1 MTELDATA
9 NGGPTP
15 PVKSTNADCAPALN
29 AVAGSCATNAPAPAT
44 LRDGAAGNLLT
55 ALVGPASPE
64 IVAAVLAVKAEAAA
78 DNAAAQDEP
87 VTPGALEVK
96 RLPDPSL
103 WGRAGSG
110 GALDGKVMP
119 DGPAEPDEI
128 VVLDGTKAPDRAE
141 DPDGTEAPEG
151 IKQDAGIAVGG
162 IDLPDGVLNG
172 SGALSE

>member
-1 MTELDATA
+1 
-9 NGGPTP
+9 
-15 PVKSTNADCAPALN
+15 
-29 AVAGSCATNAPAPAT
+29 
-44 LRDGAAGNLLT
+44 
-55 ALVGPASPE
+55 
-64 IVAAVLAVKAEAAA
+64 
-78 DNAAAQDEP
+78 
-87 VTPGALEVK
+87 
-96 RLPDPSL
+96 
-103 WGRAGSG
+103 
-110 GALDGKVMP
+110 MP